1 MKKAVVGS
9 VMAVLIFSS
18 WSLAVAQ
25 QYSYGV
31 YDYAYVDPN
40 TGGVMDY
47 GSDDTTYYDDP
58 AYYDD
63 SAYYDDPAYYDDSA
77 YYDDTNYPKDGVDI
91 ADATTTTNKPIIFNP
106 NVIKAINEQVK
117 DDKKAVDEEKI
128 KKDLLEEINKKKQED
143 DAKPGFGSKV
153 QGMFSEYWVQLLALV
168 VSVIGVVLAVSG
180 FSIANKSKQKNLKK
194 FLHEID
200 DAYTSYKWKT
210 KRCEAELY
218 RLLDQVEE
226 QLKEGKIDEST
237 FSLLEKRIHK
247 YLDEIKYAE
256 ERPIYSDSEQK
267 KNGEKL
273 AKEIDEAVEGKD

>member
-1 MKKAVVGS
+1 MKHIRVGL
-9 VMAVLIFSS
+9 MAGL
-18 WSLAVAQ
+18 LALAGFNIALAQ

-47 GSDDTTYYDDP
+47 GSDPTYNDVVD
-58 AYYDD
+58 YYQG
-63 SAYYDDPAYYDDSA
+63 
-77 YYDDTNYPKDGVDI
+77 DGINLAEV
-91 ADATTTTNKPIIFNP
+91 TPVEKPILLSP
-106 NVIKAINEQVK
+106 NVIRAINENVGESINTN
-117 DDKKAVDEEKI
+117 AVDEEQI
-128 KKDLLEEINKKKQED
+128 KKDLLEEMNKKLEAEKNKKKTEEEPQR
-143 DAKPGFGSKV
+143 GFGAKI

-256 ERPIYSDSEQK
+256 ERPMPSSEERK

-273 AKEIDEAVEGKD
+273 AKDIDEVVEGRN

>member
-1 MKKAVVGS
+1 MKKSIVGLVAVVLAL
-9 VMAVLIFSS
+9 VIFNAA
-18 WSLAVAQ
+18 LAQ

-31 YDYAYVDPN
+31 YDYSYVDPD

-47 GSDDTTYYDDP
+47 GSDPTYYDDT
-58 AYYDD
+58 ADYSDYYYPEDNIDLAD
-63 SAYYDDPAYYDDSA
+63 SNTSTAS
-77 YYDDTNYPKDGVDI
+77 
-91 ADATTTTNKPIIFNP
+91 PIMLNP
-106 NVIKAINEQVK
+106 NLIKAINENK
-117 DDKKAVDEEKI
+117 DTKTVDEEKI
-128 KKDLLEEINKKKQED
+128 KKDLLEEMNKKLEEEKNKKKAED
-143 DAKPGFGSKV
+143 EPQQRGFGSRI

-180 FSIANKSKQKNLKK
+180 FSMANKNKQRSLKK

-256 ERPIYSDSEQK
+256 ERPMHSSSEQK

-273 AKEIDEAVEGKD
+273 AKDIDEVVEGKD

>member
-1 MKKAVVGS
+1 MKYINIGLL
-9 VMAVLIFSS
+9 VLFLALA
-18 WSLAVAQ
+18 SLGTALAQ

-31 YDYAYVDPN
+31 YDYSYVDPN

-47 GSDDTTYYDDP
+47 GTDDPTYYDDTVD
-58 AYYDD
+58 YYPED
-63 SAYYDDPAYYDDSA
+63 S
-77 YYDDTNYPKDGVDI
+77 VDI
-91 ADATTTTNKPIIFNP
+91 ADDTTTTATPIMLNP
-106 NVIKAINEQVK
+106 KLIKAINEK
-117 DDKKAVDEEKI
+117 DNADKPAVDEEKI
-128 KKDLLEEINKKKQED
+128 KKDLLEEMNKKLEEEKNKKKAD
-143 DAKPGFGSKV
+143 DEPQRGFGARI

-180 FSIANKSKQKNLKK
+180 FSMANKSKQKNLKK

-256 ERPIYSDSEQK
+256 ERPMHNSEEIR

-273 AKEIDEAVEGKD
+273 AKKIDEVVEDKD

>member
-1 MKKAVVGS
+1 MKKAVVSS
-9 VMAVLIFSS
+9 VVAVLIFSS
-18 WSLAVAQ
+18 WSLALAQ

-47 GSDDTTYYDDP
+47 STDDT
-58 AYYDD
+58 AAYDD
-63 SAYYDDPAYYDDSA
+63 SAYYDDPAYYDNTYYPEDSI
-77 YYDDTNYPKDGVDI
+77 NI
-91 ADATTTTNKPIIFNP
+91 AEDTTTTNKPIILNP
-106 NVIKAINEQVK
+106 NVIKAINEQAK
-117 DDKKAVDEEKI
+117 DNKKEVDAEKI
-128 KKDLLEEINKKKQED
+128 KKDLLEEINKKKQEEE
-143 DAKPGFGSKV
+143 AKPGFGGRI
-153 QGMFSEYWVQLLALV
+153 QGIFSEYWVQMLALI

-267 KNGEKL
+267 KNGENL
-273 AKEIDEAVEGKD
+273 AKKIDEVVEGKD

>member
-1 MKKAVVGS
+1 MKKAIVGLL
-9 VMAVLIFSS
+9 AAILVLGG
-18 WSLAVAQ
+18 WSFALAQ

-47 GSDDTTYYDDP
+47 GSDPTYYDDT
-58 AYYDD
+58 ADYSDYYYPED
-63 SAYYDDPAYYDDSA
+63 SVDLADSNTSTA
-77 YYDDTNYPKDGVDI
+77 S
-91 ADATTTTNKPIIFNP
+91 PILLNP
-106 NVIKAINEQVK
+106 NVIKAINENK
-117 DDKKAVDEEKI
+117 DSKTVDEEKI
-128 KKDLLEEINKKKQED
+128 KKDLLEEMSKKLEADKKSNDGPQRGWG
-143 DAKPGFGSKV
+143 ARI

-180 FSIANKSKQKNLKK
+180 FSMANKSKQRSLKK

-256 ERPIYSDSEQK
+256 ERPMPSSSEQK
-267 KNGEKL
+267 RNGEKL
-273 AKEIDEAVEGKD
+273 AKDIDEVVEGKN